1 MLFSATNKGMK
12 TEMETPMMKQYLS
25 IKKGYE
31 NAILFFRLGDF
42 YEMFMEDAKTS
53 SKILGITLTSRS
65 KGEGKIP
72 MCGVPYHSAENYIA
86 KLTRAGFRVAICEQ
100 VSDPNLSGIVERKV
114 IRVITPGTT
123 TNENAL
129 DKNKNNYILS
139 IAKNVIRKKETF
151 AVSYCDL
158 STGDFYSGEIDFNW
172 QELLGVLEPSEII
185 LPLYLYNDPAF
196 LKIIKNFTNSI
207 SYFDQ
212 WDYYIGKQTHL
223 LVKTIKSSVIKES
236 ASALF
241 GYLEETQKTNLNHIT
256 KISEITNPKYM
267 RLDSS
272 AVINLEIFKTFKDA
286 FSKGSL
292 ISVLDKTSTAMGA
305 RTLRKF
311 ILNPLKIKK
320 DIEDRLDSVNE
331 LIKEN
336 LLREK
341 LNSFLPHVYD
351 IERVLAKLS
360 LGTANPK
367 DLIALK
373 YSLKIVLEIKSNF
386 KSIKPPLLKKI
397 EVSLHEDLLKV
408 VDLIETFIT
417 EEPPFL
423 AKEGGIIKIGV
434 DNQLDNLKNQIKG
447 STGFLAEMENEERV
461 KTNISSLK
469 VRFNKVYGYYIEV
482 SKSNLHLIPDYYIRK
497 QTLVNAERFITAE
510 LKKHEDVVL
519 NAKDL
524 INQREYEIYLDIISK
539 ILEYTGIIKQASS
552 AIGVL
557 DVLNSFANL
566 AIANNYKRPNIRSEK
581 VPHLIHIENGRH
593 PVIEKILP
601 VGEFI
606 SNSVLLDNKNQ
617 ILIITGPNMSGKS
630 TFIRQTALMVLM
642 AQIGCFV
649 PAEKMELSP
658 VDRIFTRIGAGD
670 ALSSGLSTFMV
681 EMMETAN
688 ILNNAT
694 EKSLVILDEVGRGTS
709 TYDGVSIAWAI
720 VEYLA
725 KKIKSKTLFATH
737 YHELLRLSEL
747 YPSISN
753 FKVDVL
759 EEKDV
764 TGEEKITFLYKIV
777 SGGADKSYGIH
788 VAKLA
793 GLPNFVI
800 RRAYTIIKLLE
811 QRKIEKPKES
821 LASND
826 QLTIDL

>member
-1 MLFSATNKGMK
+1 MK
-12 TEMETPMMKQYLS
+12 TEMETPMMKQYLA
-25 IKKGYE
+25 IKKDYE

-100 VSDPNLSGIVERKV
+100 VSDPNLPGIVERKV

-158 STGDFYSGEIDFNW
+158 STGDFYSGKIDFNL

-212 WDYYIGKQTHL
+212 WDYYIGKQTHP
-223 LVKTIKSSVIKES
+223 LVKTIKSSVTKES

-336 LLREK
+336 FLREK

-373 YSLKIVLEIKSNF
+373 YSLKMVLEIKSNF
-386 KSIKPPLLKKI
+386 KSIKPLLLKKI
-397 EVSLHEDLLKV
+397 EVGLHEDLLKV

-434 DNQLDNLKNQIKG
+434 DAQLDNLKNQIKG
-447 STGFLAEMENEERV
+447 STGFLVEMENEERV

-482 SKSNLHLIPDYYIRK
+482 SKSNLHLVPDYYIRK

-524 INQREYEIYLDIISK
+524 INQREYEIYLDVISK

-566 AIANNYKRPNIRSEK
+566 AIANNYKRPSIRPEK
-581 VPHLIHIENGRH
+581 VSHLIHIENGRH

-606 SNSVLLDNKNQ
+606 SNSVLLDNKSQ

-649 PAEKMELSP
+649 SAEKMELSP

-747 YPSISN
+747 YTSISN